1 MNSYRFTR
9 MSSAI
14 VDLRPNSSMSTFL
27 FRASVGSTD
36 ARETRA
42 RCFGVVGPTRA
53 TRLSHSQFFRSR
65 LMGATRI
72 DHRVGGSGGCRRW
85 RFRAPSVEPA
95 SGPSWLGCLSC
106 LPSKELSQCSIPSI
120 TSGRLAVTARFHARS
135 WVALASNALCVK
147 RQGKPEVSGESV
159 GHVESDRLVAPDE
172 SHDGGAGYA
181 GFPL

>member
-1 MNSYRFTR
+1 LEIP
-9 MSSAI
+9 SA
-14 VDLRPNSSMSTFL
+14 LRGARI
-27 FRASVGSTD
+27 RAIL
-36 ARETRA
+36 AR
-42 RCFGVVGPTRA
+42 VPV
-53 TRLSHSQFFRSR
+53 LS
-65 LMGATRI
+65 
-72 DHRVGGSGGCRRW
+72 
-85 RFRAPSVEPA
+85 
-95 SGPSWLGCLSC
+95 
-106 LPSKELSQCSIPSI
+106 PSKELSQCSIPSI

>member
-1 MNSYRFTR
+1 LLTSVT
-9 MSSAI
+9 
-14 VDLRPNSSMSTFL
+14 STE
-27 FRASVGSTD
+27 AAKDVV
-36 ARETRA
+36 AR
-42 RCFGVVGPTRA
+42 FGVVGQTRA
-53 TRLSHSQFFRSR
+53 TRLSHSQSFRSR
-65 LMGATRI
+65 PMGATRI